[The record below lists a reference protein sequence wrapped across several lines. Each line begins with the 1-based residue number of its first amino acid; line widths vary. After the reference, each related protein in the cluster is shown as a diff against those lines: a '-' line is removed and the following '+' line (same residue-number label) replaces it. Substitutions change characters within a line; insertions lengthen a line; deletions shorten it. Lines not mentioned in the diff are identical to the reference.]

1 MEMVAVPVKQ
11 SNLGP
16 LTVRS
21 FVMQAHKCDLC
32 VDVAGGPACI
42 PVCPTKAL
50 HLIEPGSLEA
60 RSAEKREKSAFILPS
75 DAFR

>member
-1 MEMVAVPVKQ
+1 VKQ
-11 SNLGP
+11 QNLGP

-21 FVMQAHKCDLC
+21 FVTQAHKCDLC

-50 HLIEPGSLEA
+50 HLIDPDSLRTKIE
-60 RSAEKREKSAFILPS
+60 EKRENSAFSLPT
-75 DAFR
+75 DALR